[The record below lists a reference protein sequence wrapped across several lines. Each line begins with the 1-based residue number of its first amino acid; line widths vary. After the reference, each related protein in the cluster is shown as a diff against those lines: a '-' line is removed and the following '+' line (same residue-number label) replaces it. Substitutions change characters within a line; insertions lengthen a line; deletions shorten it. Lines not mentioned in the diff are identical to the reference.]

1 MKLSLAMIVKN
12 EEEKLARCLNSV
24 KDYVDEIVIVDTGST
39 DKTKE
44 IAQSFGA
51 KIYDFEWCKDFSK
64 ARNFSIEKTTGDYVL
79 VLDAD
84 YILLQFDKQSILQTM
99 ENRKVVGLAVI
110 ENQYMQNGQKMI
122 HRSFNSTVFPREAR
136 YVGPIHEQ
144 IELSYPRIK
153 LPISIF
159 HDGYENR
166 AEDKF
171 KRNIEI
177 LENVLKTQSD
187 PYLTYKLAQEYKGL
201 EQLDKAD
208 RLFFDAYK
216 KSDRTSTVFPNL
228 VVDYLHNLL
237 DMKKYREALELIKIE
252 EKNFFDFPD
261 FHFACGKFY
270 MELVLSNPKEYI
282 VYFPKIKESYEKC
295 IAIGENHKYQGV
307 DGMGSFLPMHNLAAF
322 YEVTGDIESA
332 KAYYKAAMDLGF
344 TPSQKRL
351 RELSAVKR

>member
-39 DKTKE
+39 DRTKE

-84 YILLQFDKQSILQTM
+84 NVLLQFDKQGVLSAL
-99 ENRKVVGLAVI
+99 EGKKVLGLAEI
-110 ENQYMQNGQKMI
+110 INHYTQNGQKMV
-122 HRSFNSTVFPREAR
+122 HRSFAGAIFPKEAR
-136 YVGPIHEQ
+136 YTGAIHEQ
-144 IELSYPRIK
+144 VDLSYPRVR

-177 LENVLKTQSD
+177 LENVLKTRKD
-187 PYLTYKLAQEYKGL
+187 PYLMYKLAQEYKGFK
-201 EQLDKAD
+201 QLDKAD
-208 RLFFDAYK
+208 RQFANAYK
-216 KSDRTSTVFPNL
+216 TGERASAFYPNL
-228 VVDYLHNLL
+228 VVEYLHNLI
-237 DMKKYREALELIKIE
+237 DMKMYAKALDLIKRE
-252 EKNFFDFPD
+252 EKNYPDFPE
-261 FHFACGKFY
+261 FYFVCGEFY
-270 MELVLSNPKEYI
+270 TELVLSNPKEYI
-282 VYFPKIKESYEKC
+282 GYFPKIKESYEKC
-295 IAIGENHKYQGV
+295 ISIGENPKYQGV
-307 DGMGSFLPMHNLAAF
+307 VGMGTFMPMHNLAAF
-322 YEVTGDIESA
+322 YEVTGNIESA
-332 KAYYKAAMDLGF
+332 KAYYKMAADLGF
-344 TPSQKRL
+344 MPSQNRL
-351 RELSAVKR
+351 RELKSK